1 MKIKK
6 LLKFIDGESN
16 TSAPLVEIFSKD
28 EKQEKEQYYWGA
40 WDKVP
45 YNLLNKKIISIR
57 SFQGNYGIKIES
69 E

>member
-6 LLKFIDGESN
+6 LLKFIDSESN
-16 TSAPLVEIFSKD
+16 TSALLVEIFSKN
-28 EKQEKEQYYWGA
+28 EKQEKKQYYWGA

-45 YNLLNKKIISIR
+45 YNLLNKKIISIH
-57 SFQGNYGIKIES
+57 SFQGKYDIKIES